1 MTDPLRISAV
11 IPAYNAETFLKRSVD
26 SALAQTFQPLEIIV
40 VDDGSTDG
48 TAEIAKRYGEAIRYI
63 RQENGGGSA
72 ARNTGIKAAQGDWIA
87 FLDVDDQWRPHHL
100 ANAAK
105 VLRKHPEI
113 MWYGAPV
120 DQYIHETG
128 KLVAA
133 YKEKKPGILVD
144 GTYFDDYLIAFPP
157 YAHFSTPTMVINR
170 SVFSRVG
177 VFKSE
182 LTVGEDIDLWFRIGL
197 HFPKVGYC
205 HEVAANI
212 YKRGTSLSYTKQ
224 SDYRKSLATY
234 CERERLAEEMGE
246 EARRRVEPRIMYWVT
261 KLLKASLSC
270 GDTAAVRE
278 IYSIY
283 SRRLAPRWRWAA
295 RLYLA
300 APWAT
305 RPAFALRNAMS
316 AKQRAF
322 QAGGL
327 R

>member
-1 MTDPLRISAV
+1 MTDPSRISAV
-11 IPAYNAETFLKRSVD
+11 IPAYNAEAFLKRSVD

-40 VDDGSTDG
+40 VDDGSTDD
-48 TAEIAKRYGEAIRYI
+48 TAEIAKSYGDVIRYI
-63 RQENGGGSA
+63 RQENCGGAA

-105 VLRKHPEI
+105 VLQKHPDLL
-113 MWYGAPV
+113 WYGAPV

-128 KLVAA
+128 KLIAA
-133 YKEKKPGILVD
+133 YREMKPGILVD
-144 GTYFDDYLIAFPP
+144 GAYFADYMIAFPP
-157 YAHFSTPTMVINR
+157 EAHFSTSTMVIHKKVFDVAGSFDESKR
-170 SVFSRVG
+170 SG
-177 VFKSE
+177 H
-182 LTVGEDIDLWFRIGL
+182 DLDMWFRIGL

-212 YKRGTSLSYTKQ
+212 YKRGSSLSYTKQ

-234 CERERLAEEMGE
+234 RDRERLAEQMGE
-246 EARRRVEPRIMYWVT
+246 KVRRRAEPRIMYWVT
-261 KLLKASLSC
+261 RLLKACLSR
-270 GDTAAVRE
+270 GDTTAVRE

-283 SRRLAPRWRWAA
+283 RSRLTPRWRWAA

-300 APWAT
+300 VPWAT
-305 RPAFALRNAMS
+305 RPVFALRNAMS

-322 QAGGL
+322 KAGGL
-327 R
+327 H